1 MPCLPSS
8 SRIPGCASDRGNPE
22 RLGEVCSSHTSRPG
36 QSECAQCLDVDL
48 QIDLCSLWMTMP
60 QHLADLAE
68 RRPVAQHL
76 GGQAV
81 AELMGTHRRR
91 VDASALKRIP
101 DDGPDATRSTKAG
114 DRRLCA

>member
-36 QSECAQCLDVDL
+36 QSECAQCLDVYL
-48 QIDLCSLWMTMP
+48 RIDLCSLWITMP

-68 RRPVAQHL
+68 RRPMAQHL
-76 GGQAV
+76 GCQTV
-81 AELMGTHRRR
+81 AKLMGTCRGR
-91 VDASALKRIP
+91 VDASAQKRTP
-101 DDGPDATRSTKAG
+101 DYGADA
-114 DRRLCA
+114 